1 MEQQKLPN
9 VTIAIVL
16 AILGFVCCCIGG
28 LPAII
33 LGGIAL
39 YLAKSAENKYKEN
52 PEGYSNYSQLKTA
65 KIIAIIVLVI
75 GILYLA
81 LSIFQIQ
88 QAGGWEAHMERTREM
103 MEQFGIEE

>member
-16 AILGFVCCCIGG
+16 SILGFLCCCIGG
-28 LPAII
+28 LPAI
-33 LGGIAL
+33 LFGAIAL
-39 YLAKSAENKYKEN
+39 FLTKGAENKYKMN
-52 PEGYSNYSQLKTA
+52 PELYSNYSQVKTA

-81 LSIFQIQ
+81 LTIYQIQ
-88 QAGGWEAHMERTREM
+88 EAGGWEAHMERSREM
-103 MEQFGIEE
+103 MEEFGLE